1 MGDYFSHWLAMGGKS
16 DASKLPRIYFVNWFR
31 KDVRGKFVWPGYGEN
46 SRVLKWIVERLEG
59 RADAQETAIGRL
71 PTAGS
76 LDLAGL
82 ELSQDALDLLLTVD
96 ADVWAEEAD
105 LMAEAYL
112 KFGDRLPKALSDQQ
126 KALVERLKSTR
137 QVATAAAE

>member
-1 MGDYFSHWLAMGGKS
+1 M
-16 DASKLPRIYFVNWFR
+16 
-31 KDVRGKFVWPGYGEN
+31 
-46 SRVLKWIVERLEG
+46 
-59 RADAQETAIGRL
+59 T
-71 PTAGS
+71 
-76 LDLAGL
+76 GL
-82 ELSQDALDLLLTVD
+82 ELSQGCAGPAALTVD